1 MSEPRFTF
9 AVVGHNEAPTL
20 GVLLQQAREA
30 SRPGDRVWFVDS
42 ASTDGSAEIAAA
54 LGVEVIDAPLGKG
67 RAMNRAL
74 ELCGEGYICF
84 GDADISWSSVNIML
98 ALRER
103 TVAHRPQMLVGSA
116 TQTTRTRLSVTP
128 AIYEPL
134 VGALFPGALEQF
146 APGLFALS
154 GLRAIDVSVP
164 LGTLPATY
172 GAETHLNLV
181 FWLQRRRM
189 FVEDLGLITNSV
201 RGYAN
206 VPAIA
211 EDVAAVILDLAE
223 DHQRLDQALRPE
235 WEAWISA
242 VLEVIR
248 AQPPEGD
255 PDDDYVARLRTVSAR
270 PLPPARS
277 PA

>member
-1 MSEPRFTF
+1 LSEPRFTF

-20 GVLLQQAREA
+20 GVLLEQAREA
-30 SRPGDRVWFVDS
+30 ARPGDRVWFVDS

-54 LGVEVIDAPLGKG
+54 LGAEVIDAPLGKG
-67 RAMNRAL
+67 RAMSRAL

-103 TVAHRPQMLVGSA
+103 TLVHRPEMLVGSA

-134 VGALFPGALEQF
+134 VGALFPGALGQF
-146 APGLFALS
+146 AAGLFALS
-154 GLRAIDVSVP
+154 GLRAIDASVP
-164 LGTLPATY
+164 LGDLPARY
-172 GAETHLNLV
+172 GAETHLNLL
-181 FWLQRRRM
+181 FWLERRRM
-189 FVEDLGLITNSV
+189 TVEDLGLITNSV

-211 EDVAAVILDLAE
+211 EDVAAAVLDSAE
-223 DHQRLDQALRPE
+223 RHRRLDPALRSK
-235 WEAWISA
+235 WEAWTSA
-242 VLEVIR
+242 VLDVIR
-248 AQPPEGD
+248 AQPPEGA
-255 PDDDYVARLRTVSAR
+255 PDDDYVARLRTVAAR
-270 PLPPARS
+270 PLPPARR